1 MTYSETIKA
10 SKTWT
15 CPKSGVYKIICVGGG
30 GSGAASL
37 ANTAATAISGT
48 AGGTTAFGTYLSAS
62 GGATGADA
70 YVKGYI
76 TAAGISQSGGSVF
89 YSGNS
94 INGYNGASV
103 YGTPNAASVTGCGY
117 GASGAAAAKGGTLFV
132 TGGQPGEV
140 VSGIFDIDVS
150 KQVACTIG
158 KGGSG
163 ASNNENTSS
172 KVCCYPG
179 ADGAIMIQYLG
190 ESM

>member
-15 CPKSGVYKIICVGGG
+15 CPKSGIYKIICVGGG

-37 ANTAATAISGT
+37 GNTAETATSGT

-70 YVKGYI
+70 YAKGYI
-76 TAAGISQSGGSVF
+76 TAAGINQSGSNTF

-103 YGTPNAASVTGCGY
+103 YGTSNAASVTGCGY
-117 GASGAAAAKGGTLFV
+117 GASGAAAAKGGWLFA

-140 VSGIFDIDVS
+140 CSGIFDIEAGR
-150 KQVACTIG
+150 QVACTVG
-158 KGGSG
+158 KGGTG
-163 ASNNENTSS
+163 AKASESTNAL
-172 KVCCYPG
+172 VCCYPG
-179 ADGAIMIQYLG
+179 AAGAIMIQYLG

>member
-1 MTYSETIKA
+1 MTYSETIRA
-10 SKTWT
+10 NKTWT
-15 CPKSGVYKIICVGGG
+15 CPKSGIYKIICVGGG

-37 ANTAATAISGT
+37 TNTSATATSGT

-70 YVKGYI
+70 YAKGYI
-76 TAAGISQSGGSVF
+76 TAAGIVTGGSNI
-89 YSGNS
+89 YTSGHS

-117 GASGAAAAKGGTLFV
+117 GASGAAAAKGGTLFA

-140 VSGIFDIDVS
+140 
-150 KQVACTIG
+150 VACTIG

-163 ASNNENTSS
+163 ASNIDGTSN

>member
-1 MTYSETIKA
+1 MVYSETIRA
-10 SKTWT
+10 NKTWV
-15 CPKSGVYKIICVGGG
+15 CPKTGVYKVICVGGG

-37 ANTAATAISGT
+37 ANTAETAISGT

-62 GGATGADA
+62 GGATGSDA
-70 YVKGYI
+70 YEKGYI
-76 TAAGISQSGGSVF
+76 TAAGIYQNGSNMF
-89 YSGNS
+89 NSGNS

-117 GASGAAAAKGGTLFV
+117 GASGAAAAKGGLLFA

-140 VSGIFDIDVS
+140 VSGIFDIDVG

-163 ASNNENTSS
+163 ASNNESTSS

>member
-15 CPKSGVYKIICVGGG
+15 CPKSGIYKIICVGGG
-30 GSGAASL
+30 GSGAASS
-37 ANTAATAISGT
+37 ANTADTATSGT
-48 AGGTTAFGTYLSAS
+48 AGGTTAFGAYLSAS

-70 YVKGYI
+70 YTKGCI
-76 TAAGISQSGGSVF
+76 TTASVILGGSNIF
-89 YSGNS
+89 NSGNS

-117 GASGAAAAKGGTLFV
+117 GASGAAAAKGGLLFV

-140 VSGIFDIDVS
+140 VSGIFDIDVG

-163 ASNNENTSS
+163 SSNTESTSN

>member
-1 MTYSETIKA
+1 MTYSETLRA
-10 SKTWT
+10 NKTWT
-15 CPKSGVYKIICVGGG
+15 CPKSGIYKIICVGGG
-30 GSGAASL
+30 GSGAATIT
-37 ANTAATAISGT
+37 NTADAAVSGT
-48 AGGTTAFGTYLSAS
+48 AGGTTAFGTFISAS

-70 YVKGYI
+70 YAKGYI
-76 TAAGISQSGGSVF
+76 TAAGIVAGGSSI
-89 YSGNS
+89 YISGCS

-117 GASGAAAAKGGTLFV
+117 GASGAAAAKGGSLFA

-140 VSGIFDIDVS
+140 VSGIFDIDVG

-163 ASNNENTSS
+163 ISNIDGTSNE
-172 KVCCYPG
+172 VCCYPG
-179 ADGAIMIQYLG
+179 AAGAIMIQYLG

>member
-15 CPKSGVYKIICVGGG
+15 CPKSGIYKIICVGGG
-30 GSGAASL
+30 GSGAASIKNL
-37 ANTAATAISGT
+37 ADTVTSGT

-70 YVKGYI
+70 YTKGYI
-76 TAAGISQSGGSVF
+76 NNGGSA
-89 YSGNS
+89 

-103 YGTPNAASVTGCGY
+103 YGTPNTASVTGCGY
-117 GASGAAAAKGGTLFV
+117 GASGRAYSKAGNTFI

-140 VSGIFDIDVS
+140 VSGIFDIDVG
-150 KQVACTIG
+150 KQVACTVG
-158 KGGSG
+158 KGGIGTTVSDG
-163 ASNNENTSS
+163 TSNA
-172 KVCCYPG
+172 VYCYPG

>member
-1 MTYSETIKA
+1 MVYSETIRA
-10 SKTWT
+10 NKTWV
-15 CPKSGVYKIICVGGG
+15 CPKAGIYKIICVGGG

-37 ANTAATAISGT
+37 ESTSDKVTSGT
-48 AGGTTAFGTYLSAS
+48 AGGTTAFGTYVAAS

-70 YVKGYI
+70 YAKGYI
-76 TAAGISQSGGSVF
+76 TAAGIVAGGSDI
-89 YSGNS
+89 YTSGHS

-117 GASGAAAAKGGTLFV
+117 GASGAAAAKGGSRFA

-140 VSGIFDIDVS
+140 VSGIFDIDVG
-150 KQVACTIG
+150 KQVTCTIG
-158 KGGSG
+158 KGGTG
-163 ASNNENTSS
+163 ATAS
-172 KVCCYPG
+172 KSTTGLVCCYPG

>member
-1 MTYSETIKA
+1 MVYSETLRA
-10 SKTWT
+10 NKTWT
-15 CPKSGVYKIICVGGG
+15 CPKSGIYKIICVGGG
-30 GSGAASL
+30 GSGAATIT
-37 ANTAATAISGT
+37 NTADAAISGT
-48 AGGTTAFGTYLSAS
+48 AGGTTAFGTYVAAS

-70 YVKGYI
+70 YAKGYI
-76 TAAGISQSGGSVF
+76 TAAGINQSGNNMF
-89 YSGNS
+89 NSGNS

-117 GASGAAAAKGGTLFV
+117 GASGAAAAKGGSLFV

-140 VSGIFDIDVS
+140 VSGIFDIDVG

-163 ASNNENTSS
+163 ASNIDGTSS

-179 ADGAIMIQYLG
+179 ADGAIMIHYLG

>member
-15 CPKSGVYKIICVGGG
+15 CPKSGIYKIICVGGG

-37 ANTAATAISGT
+37 ANTAETATSGT

-76 TAAGISQSGGSVF
+76 TAAGISQSSSNMF

-140 VSGIFDIDVS
+140 VSGIFDIDVG

-163 ASNNENTSS
+163 ASNNESTNS